1 MCIGVPMRVV
11 DASSGYAVCEGMG
24 ARREIDMRIV
34 GDQPPGT
41 FVLVFIDAAREVIAP
56 EQAELVARALSA
68 LQLAVDGAGASPA
81 DFDHLFPDLADREPE
96 LPAHLKTSLPTA
108 S

>member
-11 DASSGYAVCEGMG
+11 DAGSGYAICEGMG

-41 FVLVFIDAAREVIAP
+41 FVLVFIDAAREVISP
-56 EQAELVARALSA
+56 EQAELVGRALAA
-68 LQLAVDGAGASPA
+68 LQLAIGGAGESPA
-81 DFDHLFPDLADREPE
+81 DFDRLFPDLVDREPE
-96 LPAHLKTSLPTA
+96 LPAHLQTRLPTA

>member
-11 DASSGYAVCEGMG
+11 SATSGYALCEGMG

-41 FVLVFIDAAREVIAP
+41 FVLVFIDAAREVISP
-56 EQAELVARALSA
+56 EQAELVGRALAA
-68 LQLAVDGAGASPA
+68 LLLAVGGEGGAPA

-96 LPAHLKTSLPTA
+96 LPAHLKLQLPTA